1 MIRIVK
7 MLSEGE
13 IIADITEHEQTI
25 TLKKPVRLVPV
36 QDGLAMIPW
45 LTLAKDQ
52 SSFTVSKQ
60 YVLCVYEADD
70 EITNG
75 YNEKFGTGIVLPTV
89 GKIIT

>member
-1 MIRIVK
+1 MIKIVK

-13 IIADITEHEQTI
+13 IIADITENQDTV
-25 TLKKPVRLVPV
+25 TLKKPVRLIPV
-36 QDGLAMIPW
+36 NEGLAMIPW

-60 YVLCVYEADD
+60 YVLCIYDPDD